1 MVIGIQER
9 IIGMIAVRDEPRP
22 EAKETIE
29 KLHAMGMKIVMLT
42 GDNQDTA
49 MAIANELGID
59 DVQADLKPEGKI
71 EAVRKLEQK
80 YGKVIMV
87 GDGINDAPALTEASV
102 GMVMGTA
109 GTDAALE
116 AADVALMGDDLAKV
130 PYALELG
137 KKARAVSLQNITFS
151 LILLLVLI
159 PSALIGIMTIALAV
173 FIHEGAELLAVANG
187 LRLAKKT
194 NQ

>member
-1 MVIGIQER
+1 
-9 IIGMIAVRDEPRP
+9 
-22 EAKETIE
+22 
-29 KLHAMGMKIVMLT
+29 MKIVMLT